1 MCMGKEKLKYLAKAT
16 VIDTKES
23 LIPTNV
29 ANYYFLLIF
38 VKYSVSS
45 FMWFP
50 LLNVFYYQ
58 VKKSLFTYFNKLSTL
73 FPMEEHQVEKLLL
86 SF

>member
-50 LLNVFYYQ
+50 LLNVFYY
-58 VKKSLFTYFNKLSTL
+58 
-73 FPMEEHQVEKLLL
+73 
-86 SF
+86 